1 MKATRRAPVGLFLLI
16 VLASPSPALEPAGDP
31 ALAVVR
37 IKSHGAS
44 GTIVATT
51 QGRSWILSCC
61 HMFFGAMDRIDETL
75 LNKRLVIDG
84 PEQPNAAPKR
94 SAARVLAADPLA
106 DLSLIEIDNGPF
118 NYIPVAAAGFRPGPN
133 LLSAGYDW
141 MKWPIATRLATI
153 VMESSAWTYTR
164 ERPVQGRSG
173 GGLFDLD
180 ARVLIGVVNGYE
192 LSGQHRG
199 IYVAHAAI
207 VKFMSKSK
215 GRMRPAHD
223 QQRPEP
229 PRCPT

>member
-1 MKATRRAPVGLFLLI
+1 MKATRRAPVELFLLI

-31 ALAVVR
+31 SLAVVR

-44 GTIVATT
+44 GTVVATT

-61 HMFFGAMDRIDETL
+61 HMFFGGMDRVDESL

-84 PEQPNAAPKR
+84 PEQPYAAPKR
-94 SAARVLAADPLA
+94 SQARVIAIDPIA

-118 NYIPVAAAGFRPGPN
+118 NHIPVAAAGFRPGAN
-133 LLSAGYDW
+133 LSSAGYDL
-141 MKWPIATRLATI
+141 MNWPIATRRATI

-192 LSGQHRG
+192 LSGQQRG

-207 VKFMSKSK
+207 VKFMSRSK
-215 GRMRPAHD
+215 ERMQQPRD
-223 QQRPEP
+223 QQRIA